1 MRESAEIAPGA
12 VLGAERYSLE
22 RWLGSGG
29 MASVWLAKD
38 ELLTRPVAVKL
49 MADTLAFDARYRE
62 RFAREARAAASVSH
76 PSIVPVFDYGLHGAR
91 PFLVMEYVPGGS
103 LADVLAGRGAV
114 MPDPIEFASELLGAL
129 NCVHAAGLVHRDIK
143 PANILL
149 DSGGHARLTDFGI
162 AQPEDSTSLTQTGM
176 VIGSIRYLAP
186 EVAAGE
192 RATVAAD
199 LYAAGVVL
207 RELSERGP
215 APGLVELIAA
225 LTASSPGERPES
237 AAAALELIATA
248 PRAAGSTATRT
259 RIAPVPAP
267 VPAPAPAPLG
277 MDAGRPVPRVG
288 PRGGATGTRVDGR
301 RRRAVGTPI
310 SARHVERPAAHP
322 SGRTTASLAIHVSP
336 RAAALAIGVVVALV
350 VVIVLSASGGG
361 TPPPARAAATAV
373 RPPSASAPLADQLSS
388 LQKVVARAA
397 AP

>member
-1 MRESAEIAPGA
+1 MREAEIAPGA
-12 VLGAERYSLE
+12 VLGDERYSLQ

-29 MASVWLAKD
+29 MASVWLATD

-103 LADVLAGRGAV
+103 LADVLAGRGTV

-149 DSGGHARLTDFGI
+149 DSAGHARLTDFGI

-176 VIGSIRYLAP
+176 VIGSVRYLAP

-259 RIAPVPAP
+259 RIAPVP

-277 MDAGRPVPRVG
+277 MDVGRAVPRVG
-288 PRGGATGTRVDGR
+288 PRGGRIGTRVDGR
-301 RRRAVGTPI
+301 RRRALGTPM
-310 SARHVERPAAHP
+310 SARRVERPAAHP

-373 RPPSASAPLADQLSS
+373 RAPSASAPLADQLSS
-388 LQKVVARAA
+388 LQKVVAHAA